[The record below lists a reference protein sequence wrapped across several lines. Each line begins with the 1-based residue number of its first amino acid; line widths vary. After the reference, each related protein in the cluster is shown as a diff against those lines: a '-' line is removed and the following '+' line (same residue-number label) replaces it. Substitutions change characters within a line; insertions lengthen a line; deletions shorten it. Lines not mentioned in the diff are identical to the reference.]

1 MSHNQD
7 QHCIDSVLSGDTR
20 AFEELIERYKYMVF
34 TLALKM
40 IKNREDAEEV
50 AQDVFV
56 KAFTALNTFKGDSK
70 FSTWL
75 YKIAYYR
82 SLDYLKKNKR
92 QLQTRPIDVSEEYNI
107 AALDNAMDDLEA
119 SERRQMVQQA
129 MEELAPDDSVV
140 ITLYYF
146 EELSLKE
153 IAEVMNMTVNTVK
166 VRLFRSRGR
175 LAAVLKNRV
184 APEMIREYG
193 RK

>member
-1 MSHNQD
+1 
-7 QHCIDSVLSGDTR
+7 
-20 AFEELIERYKYMVF
+20 MVF

-40 IKNREDAEEV
+40 AKNREDAEEV
-50 AQDVFV
+50 AQDAFI
-56 KAFTALNTFKGDSK
+56 KAYSALSSFKGDSK

-92 QLQTRPIDVSEEYNI
+92 QLQTTAIDVSEEYNV
-107 AALDNAMDDLEA
+107 AALDSAMDELEA
-119 SERRQMVQQA
+119 AERKQMIQAA
-129 MEELAPDDSVV
+129 MEELAPDDGVI

-153 IAEVMNMTVNTVK
+153 IAEVMQLTVNTVK

-175 LAAVLKNRV
+175 LATILKNRV
-184 APEMIREYG
+184 GPEMIRAYG
-193 RK
+193 RS

>member
-7 QHCIDSVLSGDTR
+7 QQSIDSVLSGDTR
-20 AFEELIERYKYMVF
+20 AFEVLIDRYKHMVF

-40 IKNREDAEEV
+40 VGSRENAEEV
-50 AQDVFV
+50 SQDVFL
-56 KAFTALNTFKGDSK
+56 KAFTALKTFKGEAK

-92 QLQTRPIDVSEEYNI
+92 KLQTSAIEISEQYNV
-107 AALDNAMDDLEA
+107 AALAGTMDELES
-119 SERRQMVQQA
+119 SERKQMIKEALEQ
-129 MEELAPDDSVV
+129 LPPDDNVI

-153 IAEVMNMTVNTVK
+153 IAKVMNLTPNNIKVK
-166 VRLFRSRGR
+166 LFRSRSR
-175 LAAVLKNRV
+175 LAEILINQVE
-184 APEMIREYG
+184 PEMIRAYG
-193 RK
+193 SK

>member
-7 QHCIDSVLSGDTR
+7 QQSIDSVLSGDTR
-20 AFEELIERYKYMVF
+20 AFEVLIDRYKHMVF

-40 IKNREDAEEV
+40 VGNREDAEEV
-50 AQDVFV
+50 SQDVFL
-56 KAFTALNTFKGDSK
+56 KAFTALKSFKGEAK

-92 QLQTRPIDVSEEYNI
+92 KLQTSAIEISEQYNV
-107 AALDNAMDDLEA
+107 AALAGTMDELES
-119 SERRQMVQQA
+119 SERKQMIKEALEQ
-129 MEELAPDDSVV
+129 LPPDDNVI

-153 IAEVMNMTVNTVK
+153 IAKVMNLTPNNIKVK
-166 VRLFRSRGR
+166 LFRSRSR
-175 LAAVLKNRV
+175 LAEILINQVE
-184 APEMIREYG
+184 PEMIRAYG
-193 RK
+193 SK